1 MAAPNLVN
9 VSTITAK
16 SVQANLG
23 TTLTTEILANASSS
37 NKVFKVNNILVAN
50 IDGTNSAD
58 ASVAITKSGG
68 SPIMIA
74 STVAVPAD
82 STLVVVDKNTSLYL
96 EEGDNIE
103 AGASAASDLTI
114 TINYEELS

>member
-1 MAAPNLVN
+1 M
-9 VSTITAK
+9 
-16 SVQANLG
+16 
-23 TTLTTEILANASSS
+23 
-37 NKVFKVNNILVAN
+37 FKINNILVAN

-74 STVAVPAD
+74 STIAVPAD
-82 STLVVVDKNTSLYL
+82 STLVVVDKDTGLYL

>member
-9 VSTITAK
+9 VGTITAK
-16 SVQANLG
+16 SVQADLG

-37 NKVFKVNNILVAN
+37 GKVFKVNNILIAN

>member
-1 MAAPNLVN
+1 
-9 VSTITAK
+9 
-16 SVQANLG
+16 
-23 TTLTTEILANASSS
+23 
-37 NKVFKVNNILVAN
+37 
-50 IDGTNSAD
+50 
-58 ASVAITKSGG
+58 
-68 SPIMIA
+68 MIA

>member
-16 SVQANLG
+16 SVQAAL
-23 TTLTTEILANASSS
+23 TVTLTTEILANAAASG
-37 NKVFKVNNILVAN
+37 KVYKINNIIVSN

-58 ASVAITKSGG
+58 ASVFITKSGG
-68 SPIMIA
+68 SPIAIA
-74 STVAVPAD
+74 STIAVPAD
-82 STLVVVDKNTSLYL
+82 STLVVVDKNTSIYL

-103 AGASAASDLTI
+103 AGASADSDLVI

>member
-9 VSTITAK
+9 VATITAK
-16 SVQANLG
+16 SVQAALS
-23 TTLTTEILANASSS
+23 TTLTTEILANGSSS
-37 NKVFKVNNILVAN
+37 GKAFKVNNILVAN

-74 STVAVPAD
+74 STIAVPAD
-82 STLVVVDKNTSLYL
+82 STLVVVDKDTGLYL

-103 AGASAASDLTI
+103 AGASAASDLVI